1 MYMSLEAILK
11 PNLSPLSTELIFIRF
26 QPSRL
31 FIYSVQFI
39 LNKSIHNVE
48 KKETSYLLVYKV
60 LSGIVMFSEP
70 LTLN

>member
-1 MYMSLEAILK
+1 MSLEAILK

-39 LNKSIHNVE
+39 LSKSIHNVE

>member
-1 MYMSLEAILK
+1 MSLEAILK